1 LVKKV
6 NGLNTIYKNGN
17 NLKRKTKKE
26 SRKQKKGESF
36 MKTIK
41 TAKKQK
47 LKESKGITLIALV
60 ITIIVLL
67 ILAGVTI
74 ATLTGDNGILKKAGD
89 AKTQTEQAKED
100 ENLKIAIAGSY
111 GTDGKLN
118 LKDLKDNLKNQ
129 GILTNSNEFP
139 LEVTVNGEK
148 KKIDANGNIIG
159 SIQSLKTKGT
169 VFNDTTTLEDTY
181 GNQVT
186 IPKGFKIASDSA
198 TDVTGGIV
206 IEDATYTKTKGSQFV
221 WIPVGTGENAIKKA
235 NNGTVEIKLSRYTFE
250 EDGTPID
257 QEDNSINSDYQELA
271 TSNYGNATAKD
282 IEKFKTS
289 ANSNHGYYIGRYEAG
304 VVDYNSSV
312 STSNSNNET
321 NWTGYTGDN
330 IKLVCKK
337 EQQVWNYVTQN
348 KASEL
353 SRDMY
358 GSEAKVTSDLI
369 NSYAW
374 DTAIVFIQKCGT
386 ESNSSTYSYTV
397 GESSRST
404 SAPQTTGTNIL
415 KATNKVDKQ
424 CNIFD
429 MAGNCREMTTETF
442 SISDIPCVSRG
453 GCYNDNSRSYTSDR
467 NYGDTSG
474 AYSAYSFRPLLYL

>member
-1 LVKKV
+1 M
-6 NGLNTIYKNGN
+6 I
-17 NLKRKTKKE
+17 
-26 SRKQKKGESF
+26 
-36 MKTIK
+36 TIK

-74 ATLTGDNGILKKAGD
+74 ATLTGDNGILGKAND
-89 AKTQTEQAKED
+89 AKTQTEQAKAD

-118 LKDLKDNLKNQ
+118 LKDLKDNLTNQ
-129 GILTNSNEFP
+129 GIDYDKNNTGFP
-139 LEVTVNGEK
+139 LEVIVNGEK
-148 KKIDANGNIIG
+148 KKIDANGNIIE

-169 VFNDTTTLEDTY
+169 VFKDTTTLEDTY
-181 GNQVT
+181 GNQVKV
-186 IPKGFKIASDSA
+186 PKGFKIASDSA
-198 TDVTGGIV
+198 TEVTGGIV
-206 IEDATYTKTKGSQFV
+206 IEDATYTNTIGSQFV

-235 NNGTVEIKLSRYTFE
+235 NKETVDIALGRYSFTKNSDGTVTTSEFSDRDYT
-250 EDGTPID
+250 EDTTASH
-257 QEDNSINSDYQELA
+257 N
-271 TSNYGNATAKD
+271 SNYKNAIAKD
-282 IEKFKTS
+282 IEAFETS
-289 ANSNHGYYIGRYEAG
+289 VKNNHGYYIGRYEAG
-304 VVDYNSSV
+304 VVDYDSSV
-312 STSNSNNET
+312 STSNSNNKT

-386 ESNSSTYSYTV
+386 ESNSSTYSRTW
-397 GESSRST
+397 GHSSIT
-404 SAPQTTGTNIL
+404 EGMPQATGTNIL
-415 KATNKVDKQ
+415 TETSKVDKQ

-429 MAGNCREMTTETF
+429 MAGNCLEWTTETY
-442 SISDIPCVSRG
+442 SSSNGYRRTLRYSR
-453 GCYNDNSRSYTSDR
+453 R
-467 NYGDTSG
+467 
-474 AYSAYSFRPLLYL
+474 

>member
-1 LVKKV
+1 
-6 NGLNTIYKNGN
+6 
-17 NLKRKTKKE
+17 
-26 SRKQKKGESF
+26 

-74 ATLTGDNGILKKAGD
+74 ATLTGDNGILGKAND

-118 LKDLKDNLKNQ
+118 LKDLKDNLENQ
-129 GILTNSNEFP
+129 GINYDKNNTGFP
-139 LEVTVNGEK
+139 LEVTINGEN
-148 KKIDANGNIIG
+148 KKIDANGNVTVKLE
-159 SIQSLKTKGT
+159 SVADSKTKGT
-169 VFNDTTTLEDTY
+169 VFKDTTTLEDTY

-186 IPKGFKIASDSA
+186 IPKGFKIADDSA
-198 TDVTGGIV
+198 TEVTGGIV
-206 IEDATYTKTKGSQFV
+206 IEDATYTNTIGSQFV
-221 WIPVGTGENAIKKA
+221 WIPVGTGENAIKKE
-235 NNGTVEIKLSRYTFE
+235 NKETVEIELGRYDFTKNS
-250 EDGTPID
+250 DGTITTSEYSGSNT
-257 QEDNSINSDYQELA
+257 EDTTASHNSSRE
-271 TSNYGNATAKD
+271 NAIAKD

-312 STSNSNNET
+312 STSNSNYET

-358 GSEAKVTSDLI
+358 KSEAKVTSDLI

-397 GESSRST
+397 GQSSTST

-415 KATNKVDKQ
+415 SATSKVDKQ

-429 MAGNCREMTTETF
+429 MAGNCF
-442 SISDIPCVSRG
+442 
-453 GCYNDNSRSYTSDR
+453 
-467 NYGDTSG
+467 
-474 AYSAYSFRPLLYL
+474 

>member
-1 LVKKV
+1 M
-6 NGLNTIYKNGN
+6 I
-17 NLKRKTKKE
+17 
-26 SRKQKKGESF
+26 
-36 MKTIK
+36 TIK

-118 LKDLKDNLKNQ
+118 LKDLKDNLTNQ
-129 GILTNSNEFP
+129 GIDYDKNNTGFP
-139 LEVTVNGEK
+139 LEVIVNGEK
-148 KKIDANGNIIG
+148 KKIDANGNITTVKLE
-159 SIQSLKTKGT
+159 SVADSKTKGT
-169 VFNDTTTLEDTY
+169 VFKDTTTLEDTY
-181 GNQVT
+181 GNQVKV
-186 IPKGFKIASDSA
+186 PKGFKIASDSA
-198 TDVTGGIV
+198 TEVTGGIV
-206 IEDATYTKTKGSQFV
+206 IEDATYTNTIGSQFV
-221 WIPVGTGENAIKKA
+221 WIPLGTGENAIKKA
-235 NNGTVEIKLSRYTFE
+235 NKEKVDIALGRYEFTKTTSEYSGSSFT
-250 EDGTPID
+250 EDTTA
-257 QEDNSINSDYQELA
+257 NHNSDYK
-271 TSNYGNATAKD
+271 NAIAKD
-282 IEKFKTS
+282 IEQFKTS
-289 ANSNHGYYIGRYEAG
+289 VKNNHGYYIGRYEAG

-312 STSNSNNET
+312 STSNSDYKI

-353 SRDMY
+353 SRNMY
-358 GSEAKVTSDLI
+358 GSGAKVTSDLI

-374 DTAIVFIQKCGT
+374 DTAIVFVQKCGK
-386 ESNSSTYSYTV
+386 ESNSSTYSRTW
-397 GESSRST
+397 GHSSIT
-404 SAPQTTGTNIL
+404 EGMPQATGTNIL
-415 KATNKVDKQ
+415 TETSKVDKQ

-429 MAGNCREMTTETF
+429 MAGNCLEWTTETY
-442 SISDIPCVSRG
+442 SSSNGYRRTLRYSR
-453 GCYNDNSRSYTSDR
+453 R
-467 NYGDTSG
+467 
-474 AYSAYSFRPLLYL
+474 

>member
-1 LVKKV
+1 
-6 NGLNTIYKNGN
+6 
-17 NLKRKTKKE
+17 
-26 SRKQKKGESF
+26 

-118 LKDLKDNLKNQ
+118 LKDLKDNLTNQ
-129 GILTNSNEFP
+129 GIDYDKNNTGFP

-148 KKIDANGNIIG
+148 KKIDANGNIIE

-169 VFNDTTTLEDTY
+169 VFKDTTTLEDTY

-186 IPKGFKIASDSA
+186 IPKGFKIADDSA
-198 TDVTGGIV
+198 TEVTGGIV
-206 IEDATYTKTKGSQFV
+206 IEDATYTNTIGSQFV

-235 NNGTVEIKLSRYTFE
+235 NKETVEIELGRYDFTKNS
-250 EDGTPID
+250 DGTITTSEYSGSYT
-257 QEDNSINSDYQELA
+257 EDTTASHNSSR
-271 TSNYGNATAKD
+271 GNAIAKD

-386 ESNSSTYSYTV
+386 ESNSSTYSKTD
-397 GESSRST
+397 GDSSRST

-415 KATNKVDKQ
+415 NATKKVDKQ

-429 MAGNCREMTTETF
+429 MAGNCWEWTTETR
-442 SISDIPCVSRG
+442 DNPNRPCVYRG
-453 GCYNDNSRSYTSDR
+453 GCCDYRCGYPSNRGHYTTD
-467 NYGDTSG
+467 G
-474 AYSAYSFRPLLYL
+474 AVIYTSFRPLLYL

>member
-1 LVKKV
+1 M
-6 NGLNTIYKNGN
+6 I
-17 NLKRKTKKE
+17 
-26 SRKQKKGESF
+26 
-36 MKTIK
+36 TIK

-118 LKDLKDNLKNQ
+118 LKDLKDNLENQ
-129 GILTNSNEFP
+129 GINYDKNNTGFP
-139 LEVTVNGEK
+139 LEVIVNGEK
-148 KKIDANGNIIG
+148 KKIDANGNVTVKLE
-159 SIQSLKTKGT
+159 SVADSKTNGT
-169 VFNDTTTLEDTY
+169 VFRDTTTLEDTY
-181 GNQVT
+181 GNQVKV
-186 IPKGFKIASDSA
+186 PKGFKIANDSA
-198 TDVTGGIV
+198 TDVIGGIV
-206 IEDATYTKTKGSQFV
+206 IEDATYTNTIGSQFV

-235 NNGTVEIKLSRYTFE
+235 NKETVEIELGRYEFTKNS
-250 EDGTPID
+250 DGTITTSEYSGSYT
-257 QEDNSINSDYQELA
+257 EDTTASHNSSR
-271 TSNYGNATAKD
+271 GNAIAKD

-374 DTAIVFIQKCGT
+374 DTAIVFIQECGT
-386 ESNSSTYSYTV
+386 ESNSSTYSSTV
-397 GESSRST
+397 GESSTST

-415 KATNKVDKQ
+415 KATSKVDKQ

-429 MAGNCREMTTETF
+429 MAGNCREWTTETY
-442 SISDIPCVSRG
+442 SDYSYPCVYRG
-453 GCYNDNSRSYTSDR
+453 GSYNDSYSYTSYR
-467 NYGDTSG
+467 NNYNTSN
-474 AYSAYSFRPLLYL
+474 ALSYVSFRPLLYL

>member
-1 LVKKV
+1 
-6 NGLNTIYKNGN
+6 
-17 NLKRKTKKE
+17 
-26 SRKQKKGESF
+26 
-36 MKTIK
+36 M
-41 TAKKQK
+41 
-47 LKESKGITLIALV
+47 
-60 ITIIVLL
+60 
-67 ILAGVTI
+67 
-74 ATLTGDNGILKKAGD
+74 
-89 AKTQTEQAKED
+89 
-100 ENLKIAIAGSY
+100 
-111 GTDGKLN
+111 N

-148 KKIDANGNIIG
+148 KKIDANGNIIE

-169 VFNDTTTLEDTY
+169 VFKDTTTLEDTY

-198 TDVTGGIV
+198 TEVTGGIV
-206 IEDATYTKTKGSQFV
+206 IEDATYTNTIGSQFV

-235 NNGTVEIKLSRYTFE
+235 NNKTVEIKLSRYTFKNY
-250 EDGTPID
+250 GTPID
-257 QEDNSINSDYQELA
+257 QEDNIIDSYYQELA

-304 VVDYNSSV
+304 K
-312 STSNSNNET
+312 T
-321 NWTGYTGDN
+321 DN
-330 IKLVCKK
+330 DGFMVCKSGQ
-337 EQQVWNYVTQN
+337 EVWNYITQP
-348 KASEL
+348 KASEV
-353 SRDMY
+353 SRNMY

-397 GESSRST
+397 GESSTST
-404 SAPQTTGTNIL
+404 SEPQATGTNIL
-415 KATNKVDKQ
+415 KATNKIDKQ

-429 MAGNCREMTTETF
+429 MAGNCFEWTTET
-442 SISDIPCVSRG
+442 SSDSFGPCVGRG
-453 GCYNDNSRSYTSDR
+453 DFFSYGNDGCTSYRFT
-467 NYGDTSG
+467 YFTSG
-474 AYSAYSFRPLLYL
+474 AGSSFSFRPLLYL

>member
-1 LVKKV
+1 M
-6 NGLNTIYKNGN
+6 
-17 NLKRKTKKE
+17 RFKTKE
-26 SRKQKKGESF
+26 
-36 MKTIK
+36 
-41 TAKKQK
+41 A
-47 LKESKGITLIALV
+47 KGITLIALV

-74 ATLTGDNGILKKAGD
+74 ATLTGDNGILGKAND

-118 LKDLKDNLKNQ
+118 LKDLKDNLENQ
-129 GILTNSNEFP
+129 GIDYDKNNTGFP
-139 LEVTVNGEK
+139 LEVIVNGEK
-148 KKIDANGNIIG
+148 KKIDANGNVTVKLE
-159 SIQSLKTKGT
+159 SVADSKTNGT
-169 VFNDTTTLEDTY
+169 VFKDTTTLEDTY
-181 GNQVT
+181 GNQVKV
-186 IPKGFKIASDSA
+186 PKGFKIANDSA
-198 TDVTGGIV
+198 TDVIGGIV
-206 IEDATYTKTKGSQFV
+206 IEDATYTNTIGSQFV
-221 WIPVGTGENAIKKA
+221 WIPVGTGENAIKKE
-235 NNGTVEIKLSRYTFE
+235 NKETVEIELGRYDFTKNS
-250 EDGTPID
+250 DGTITTSEYSGSYT
-257 QEDNSINSDYQELA
+257 EDTTASHNSSR
-271 TSNYGNATAKD
+271 GNAIAKD

-358 GSEAKVTSDLI
+358 KSEAKVTSDLI

-386 ESNSSTYSYTV
+386 ESNSSTYSYTA
-397 GESSRST
+397 GLSLT
-404 SAPQTTGTNIL
+404 SKSEPQTTGTNIL
-415 KATNKVDKQ
+415 NATKKVDKQ

-429 MAGNCREMTTETF
+429 MAGNCFEWTTET
-442 SISDIPCVSRG
+442 SSDSFGPCVGRG
-453 GCYNDNSRSYTSDR
+453 DFFS
-467 NYGDTSG
+467 YGDGCTSYRFTYSTSG
-474 AYSAYSFRPLLYL
+474 ALSNCSFRPLLYL

>member
-1 LVKKV
+1 M
-6 NGLNTIYKNGN
+6 I
-17 NLKRKTKKE
+17 
-26 SRKQKKGESF
+26 
-36 MKTIK
+36 TIK

-118 LKDLKDNLKNQ
+118 LKDLKDNLTNQ
-129 GILTNSNEFP
+129 GIDYDKNNTGFP
-139 LEVTVNGEK
+139 LEVIVNGEK
-148 KKIDANGNIIG
+148 KKIDANGNIIE

-169 VFNDTTTLEDTY
+169 VFKDTTTLEDTY

-186 IPKGFKIASDSA
+186 IPKGFKIANDSA

-206 IEDATYTKTKGSQFV
+206 IEDATYTNTIGSQFV

-235 NNGTVEIKLSRYTFE
+235 NKEKVDIALGRYEFTKTTSEYSGSNTEDTTASHNSSRE
-250 EDGTPID
+250 
-257 QEDNSINSDYQELA
+257 
-271 TSNYGNATAKD
+271 NAIAKD

-312 STSNSNNET
+312 STSNSDYKI

-353 SRDMY
+353 SRNMY

-397 GESSRST
+397 GESSTST
-404 SAPQTTGTNIL
+404 SEPQATGTNIL
-415 KATNKVDKQ
+415 KATNKIDKQ

-429 MAGNCREMTTETF
+429 MAGNCFEWTTET
-442 SISDIPCVSRG
+442 SSNSGWPCVSRG
-453 GCYNDNSRSYTSDR
+453 GYCNYSTYYTSDR
-467 NYGDTSG
+467 NDSNTSH
-474 AYSAYSFRPLLYL
+474 ATSPDSFRPLLYL

>member
-1 LVKKV
+1 M
-6 NGLNTIYKNGN
+6 
-17 NLKRKTKKE
+17 RFKTKE
-26 SRKQKKGESF
+26 
-36 MKTIK
+36 
-41 TAKKQK
+41 A
-47 LKESKGITLIALV
+47 KGITLIALV

-198 TDVTGGIV
+198 TEVTGGIV
-206 IEDATYTKTKGSQFV
+206 IEDATYTNTIGSQFV

-235 NNGTVEIKLSRYTFE
+235 NKETVDIALGRYSFTKNSDGTVTTSEFSDRDCT
-250 EDGTPID
+250 EDTTASH
-257 QEDNSINSDYQELA
+257 N
-271 TSNYGNATAKD
+271 SNYKNAIAKD
-282 IEKFKTS
+282 IEAFETS
-289 ANSNHGYYIGRYEAG
+289 VKNNHGYYIGRYEAG

-353 SRDMY
+353 SRNMY

-374 DTAIVFIQKCGT
+374 GTAIVFIQQCGT
-386 ESNSSTYSYTV
+386 ESNSSTYSHTV
-397 GESSRST
+397 GQSST
-404 SAPQTTGTNIL
+404 STPQTTGTNIL
-415 KATNKVDKQ
+415 KATSKVDKQ

-429 MAGNCREMTTETF
+429 MAGNCFEWTTET
-442 SISDIPCVSRG
+442 SSNSYNPCVTRG
-453 GCYNDNSRSYTSDR
+453 GTYDNSSGHTNYRTNSNTSYANS
-467 NYGDTSG
+467 YH
-474 AYSAYSFRPLLYL
+474 SFRPLLYL

>member
-1 LVKKV
+1 M
-6 NGLNTIYKNGN
+6 
-17 NLKRKTKKE
+17 RFKTKE
-26 SRKQKKGESF
+26 
-36 MKTIK
+36 
-41 TAKKQK
+41 A
-47 LKESKGITLIALV
+47 KGITLIALV

-74 ATLTGDNGILKKAGD
+74 ATLTGDNGILGKAND

-118 LKDLKDNLKNQ
+118 LKDLKDNLENQ
-129 GILTNSNEFP
+129 GIDYDKNNTGFP
-139 LEVTVNGEK
+139 LEVIVNGEK
-148 KKIDANGNIIG
+148 KKIDANGNVTVKLE
-159 SIQSLKTKGT
+159 SVADSKTNGT
-169 VFNDTTTLEDTY
+169 VFNDVTTLEDTY
-181 GNQVT
+181 GNQVK
-186 IPKGFKIASDSA
+186 IPKGFKIANDSA

-206 IEDATYTKTKGSQFV
+206 IEDATYTNTIGSQFV

-235 NNGTVEIKLSRYTFE
+235 NKETVEIELGRYDFTKNS
-250 EDGTPID
+250 DGTITTSEYSGSYT
-257 QEDNSINSDYQELA
+257 EDTTANHNSDYK
-271 TSNYGNATAKD
+271 NAIAKD

-386 ESNSSTYSYTV
+386 ESNSSTYSYTA
-397 GESSRST
+397 GLSLT
-404 SAPQTTGTNIL
+404 SKSEPQTTGTNIL
-415 KATNKVDKQ
+415 NATKKVDKQ

-429 MAGNCREMTTETF
+429 MAGNCFEWTTET
-442 SISDIPCVSRG
+442 SSDSFGPCVGRG
-453 GCYNDNSRSYTSDR
+453 DFFS
-467 NYGDTSG
+467 YGDGCTSYRFTYSTSG
-474 AYSAYSFRPLLYL
+474 ALSNCSFRPLLYL

>member
-1 LVKKV
+1 M
-6 NGLNTIYKNGN
+6 I
-17 NLKRKTKKE
+17 
-26 SRKQKKGESF
+26 
-36 MKTIK
+36 TIK

-129 GILTNSNEFP
+129 GILTNSSEFP

-169 VFNDTTTLEDTY
+169 VFNDTITLEDTY

-206 IEDATYTKTKGSQFV
+206 IEDATYTNTIGSQFV

-235 NNGTVEIKLSRYTFE
+235 NNKTVEIKLSRYTFKNY
-250 EDGTPID
+250 GTPID
-257 QEDNSINSDYQELA
+257 QEDNIIDSYYQELA

-312 STSNSNNET
+312 STSNSNNKID
-321 NWTGYTGDN
+321 WTGYTGDN

-337 EQQVWNYVTQN
+337 EQKVWNYVTQN

-397 GESSRST
+397 GESSTST
-404 SAPQTTGTNIL
+404 SEPQATGTNIL
-415 KATNKVDKQ
+415 KATNKIDKQ

-429 MAGNCREMTTETF
+429 MAGNCFEWTTET
-442 SISDIPCVSRG
+442 SSDSFGPCVGRG
-453 GCYNDNSRSYTSDR
+453 DFFSYGNDGCTSYRFT
-467 NYGDTSG
+467 YFTSG
-474 AYSAYSFRPLLYL
+474 AGSSFSFRPLLYL

>member
-1 LVKKV
+1 M
-6 NGLNTIYKNGN
+6 I
-17 NLKRKTKKE
+17 
-26 SRKQKKGESF
+26 
-36 MKTIK
+36 TIK

-118 LKDLKDNLKNQ
+118 LKDLKDNLENQ
-129 GILTNSNEFP
+129 GINYDKNNTGFP

-148 KKIDANGNIIG
+148 KKIDENGNVTVKLE
-159 SIQSLKTKGT
+159 SVADSKTNGT
-169 VFNDTTTLEDTY
+169 VFNDVTTLEDTY
-181 GNQVT
+181 GNQVK
-186 IPKGFKIASDSA
+186 IPKGFKIANDSA

-206 IEDATYTKTKGSQFV
+206 IEDATYTNTIGSQFV

-235 NNGTVEIKLSRYTFE
+235 NKETVDIALGRYKFTKNS
-250 EDGTPID
+250 DGTIKTSEYSGSFT
-257 QEDNSINSDYQELA
+257 EDTTANHNSSYR
-271 TSNYGNATAKD
+271 NAIAKD

-304 VVDYNSSV
+304 
-312 STSNSNNET
+312 ET
-321 NWTGYTGDN
+321 DN
-330 IKLVCKK
+330 DGFMVCKSGQ
-337 EQQVWNYVTQN
+337 EVWNNITHP
-348 KASEL
+348 KASEV
-353 SRDMY
+353 SRNMY

-374 DTAIVFIQKCGT
+374 DTAIVFVQKCGT
-386 ESNSSTYSYTV
+386 ESNSSTYSYTY
-397 GESSRST
+397 GESSTST

-415 KATNKVDKQ
+415 KATSKVDKQ

-429 MAGNCREMTTETF
+429 MAGNCREWTTETY
-442 SISDIPCVSRG
+442 SDYSYPCVYRG
-453 GCYNDNSRSYTSDR
+453 GSYNDSYSYTSYR
-467 NYGDTSG
+467 NNYNTSN
-474 AYSAYSFRPLLYL
+474 ALSYVSFRPLLYL

>member
-1 LVKKV
+1 
-6 NGLNTIYKNGN
+6 
-17 NLKRKTKKE
+17 
-26 SRKQKKGESF
+26 

-118 LKDLKDNLKNQ
+118 LKDLKDNLENQ
-129 GILTNSNEFP
+129 GINYDKNNTGFP

-148 KKIDANGNIIG
+148 KKIDANGNIIE

-169 VFNDTTTLEDTY
+169 VFKDTTTLEDTY

-186 IPKGFKIASDSA
+186 IPKGFKIADDSA
-198 TDVTGGIV
+198 TEVTGGIV
-206 IEDATYTKTKGSQFV
+206 IEDATYTNTIGSQFV

-235 NNGTVEIKLSRYTFE
+235 NKETVEIELGRYDFTKNS
-250 EDGTPID
+250 DGTITTSEYSGSNT
-257 QEDNSINSDYQELA
+257 EDTTASHNSSRE
-271 TSNYGNATAKD
+271 NAIAKD

-353 SRDMY
+353 SRNMY

-397 GESSRST
+397 GQSSTST

-415 KATNKVDKQ
+415 SATSKVDKQ

-429 MAGNCREMTTETF
+429 MAGNCRDWTTET
-442 SISDIPCVSRG
+442 SSDSFGPCVGRG
-453 GCYNDNSRSYTSDR
+453 DFFS
-467 NYGDTSG
+467 YGDGCTSYRFTYSTSG
-474 AYSAYSFRPLLYL
+474 ALSNCSFRPLLYL

>member
-1 LVKKV
+1 M
-6 NGLNTIYKNGN
+6 
-17 NLKRKTKKE
+17 RFKTKE
-26 SRKQKKGESF
+26 
-36 MKTIK
+36 
-41 TAKKQK
+41 A
-47 LKESKGITLIALV
+47 KGITLIALV

-74 ATLTGDNGILKKAGD
+74 ATLTGDNGILGKAND

-118 LKDLKDNLKNQ
+118 LKDLKDNLENQ
-129 GILTNSNEFP
+129 GIDYDKNNTGFP
-139 LEVTVNGEK
+139 LEVIVNGEK
-148 KKIDANGNIIG
+148 KKIDANGNVTVKLE
-159 SIQSLKTKGT
+159 SVADSKTNGT
-169 VFNDTTTLEDTY
+169 VFNDVTTLEDTY
-181 GNQVT
+181 GNQVK
-186 IPKGFKIASDSA
+186 IPKGFKIANDSA

-206 IEDATYTKTKGSQFV
+206 IEDATYTNTIGSQFV

-235 NNGTVEIKLSRYTFE
+235 NKETVDIALGRYSFTQNS
-250 EDGTPID
+250 DGTITTSEYSGSYT
-257 QEDNSINSDYQELA
+257 EDTTANHNSDYK
-271 TSNYGNATAKD
+271 NAIAKD

-386 ESNSSTYSYTV
+386 ESNSSTYSYTA
-397 GESSRST
+397 GLSLT
-404 SAPQTTGTNIL
+404 SKSEPQTTGTNIL
-415 KATNKVDKQ
+415 NATKKVDKQ

-429 MAGNCREMTTETF
+429 MAGNCFEWTTET
-442 SISDIPCVSRG
+442 SSDSFGPCVGRG
-453 GCYNDNSRSYTSDR
+453 DFFS
-467 NYGDTSG
+467 YGDGCTSYRFTYSTSG
-474 AYSAYSFRPLLYL
+474 ALSNCSFRPLLYL

>member
-1 LVKKV
+1 
-6 NGLNTIYKNGN
+6 
-17 NLKRKTKKE
+17 
-26 SRKQKKGESF
+26 
-36 MKTIK
+36 M
-41 TAKKQK
+41 
-47 LKESKGITLIALV
+47 

-100 ENLKIAIAGSY
+100 ENFKIAIAGSY

-169 VFNDTTTLEDTY
+169 VFKDTTTLEDTY

-198 TDVTGGIV
+198 TEVTGGIV
-206 IEDATYTKTKGSQFV
+206 IEDATYTKTIGSQFV

-235 NNGTVEIKLSRYTFE
+235 NKETVEIELGRYDFTKNS
-250 EDGTPID
+250 DGTITTSEYSGSYT
-257 QEDNSINSDYQELA
+257 EDTTASHNSSR
-271 TSNYGNATAKD
+271 GNAIAKD

-348 KASEL
+348 KASEV
-353 SRDMY
+353 SRNMY

-386 ESNSSTYSYTV
+386 ESNSSTYSKTD
-397 GESSRST
+397 GQSST
-404 SAPQTTGTNIL
+404 STREPQTTGTNIL
-415 KATNKVDKQ
+415 KATSKVDKQ

-429 MAGNCREMTTETF
+429 MAGNCFEWTTETH
-442 SISDIPCVSRG
+442 SDSYAPCVSRG
-453 GCYNDNSRSYTSDR
+453 GNYSYSNYYTSYR
-467 NYGDTSG
+467 GYSNTSR
-474 AYSAYSFRPLLYL
+474 AESIFSFRPLLYL

>member
-1 LVKKV
+1 M
-6 NGLNTIYKNGN
+6 I
-17 NLKRKTKKE
+17 
-26 SRKQKKGESF
+26 
-36 MKTIK
+36 TIK

-118 LKDLKDNLKNQ
+118 LKDLKDNLENQ
-129 GILTNSNEFP
+129 GISYTGGNEFP
-139 LEVTVNGEK
+139 LEVTVNGEN
-148 KKIDANGNIIG
+148 KKIDANGNVTVKLE
-159 SIQSLKTKGT
+159 SVADSKTKGT
-169 VFNDTTTLEDTY
+169 VFKDTTTLEDTY
-181 GNQVT
+181 GNQVK
-186 IPKGFKIASDSA
+186 IPKGFKIADDSA

-206 IEDATYTKTKGSQFV
+206 IEDATYTKTIGSQFV

-235 NNGTVEIKLSRYTFE
+235 NKETVDIALGRYEFSKNG
-250 EDGTPID
+250 DGTI
-257 QEDNSINSDYQELA
+257 
-271 TSNYGNATAKD
+271 
-282 IEKFKTS
+282 KTS
-289 ANSNHGYYIGRYEAG
+289 EFSYRYYTEDTTASHNYRNAIAKNIEEFITSVKEINHGYYIGRYEAG

-312 STSNSNNET
+312 STSYSGGM
-321 NWTGYTGDN
+321 NWTGYTGGN

-358 GSEAKVTSDLI
+358 KSEAKVTSDLI

-386 ESNSSTYSYTV
+386 ESNSSTYSCTV
-397 GESSRST
+397 GESSTR
-404 SAPQTTGTNIL
+404 ALQTTGTNIL
-415 KATNKVDKQ
+415 KATNKIDKQ

-429 MAGNCREMTTETF
+429 MAGNCLEWTTETC
-442 SISDIPCVSRG
+442 SYSDHPYVIRG
-453 GCYNDNSRSYTSDR
+453 GYYRNRDDDTRNRPNYHISYSFSDE
-467 NYGDTSG
+467 
-474 AYSAYSFRPLLYL
+474 SFRPLLYL

>member
-1 LVKKV
+1 
-6 NGLNTIYKNGN
+6 
-17 NLKRKTKKE
+17 
-26 SRKQKKGESF
+26 

-118 LKDLKDNLKNQ
+118 LKDLKDNLENQ
-129 GILTNSNEFP
+129 GISYTNSKEFP

-148 KKIDANGNIIG
+148 KKIDANGNVTVKLE
-159 SIQSLKTKGT
+159 SVADSKTKGT
-169 VFNDTTTLEDTY
+169 VFNDVTTLEDTY
-181 GNQVT
+181 GNQVK
-186 IPKGFKIASDSA
+186 IPKGFKIANDSA

-206 IEDATYTKTKGSQFV
+206 IEDATYTKTIGSQFV

-235 NNGTVEIKLSRYTFE
+235 NKETVDIALGRYDFNKNS
-250 EDGTPID
+250 DGTITTSEYSGSVFT
-257 QEDNSINSDYQELA
+257 EDTTASHNSS
-271 TSNYGNATAKD
+271 SYGNAIAKD

-312 STSNSNNET
+312 STRNSNNET

-348 KASEL
+348 KASKL

-386 ESNSSTYSYTV
+386 ESNRSTYSYTV

-415 KATNKVDKQ
+415 KATNKIDKQ

-429 MAGNCREMTTETF
+429 MAGNCMEWTTETY
-442 SISDIPCVSRG
+442 SMSNVPCVIRG
-453 GCYNDNSRSYTSDR
+453 GYSYYSYGYASYRLYDGTSD
-467 NYGDTSG
+467 
-474 AYSAYSFRPLLYL
+474 AYSDYSFRPLLYL

>member
-1 LVKKV
+1 
-6 NGLNTIYKNGN
+6 
-17 NLKRKTKKE
+17 
-26 SRKQKKGESF
+26 

-60 ITIIVLL
+60 ITIIALL

-118 LKDLKDNLKNQ
+118 LKDLKDNLTNQ
-129 GILTNSNEFP
+129 GIDYDKNNTGFP
-139 LEVTVNGEK
+139 LEVIVNGEK
-148 KKIDANGNIIG
+148 KKIDANGNIIE

-169 VFNDTTTLEDTY
+169 VFKDTTTLEDTY

-186 IPKGFKIASDSA
+186 IPKGFKIANDSA

-206 IEDATYTKTKGSQFV
+206 IEDATYTNTIGSQFV

-235 NNGTVEIKLSRYTFE
+235 NKETVDIALGRYSFTQNS
-250 EDGTPID
+250 DGTITTSEYSGSYT
-257 QEDNSINSDYQELA
+257 EDTTANHNSDYK
-271 TSNYGNATAKD
+271 NAIAKD

-312 STSNSNNET
+312 STSNSNNKID
-321 NWTGYTGDN
+321 WTGYTGDN

-386 ESNSSTYSYTV
+386 ESNSSTYSYTY
-397 GESSRST
+397 GLSSTST

-415 KATNKVDKQ
+415 KVTSKVDKQ

-429 MAGNCREMTTETF
+429 MAGNCREWTTETY
-442 SISDIPCVSRG
+442 SDSSIPCVGRG
-453 GCYNDNSRSYTSDR
+453 GVYDERQ
-467 NYGDTSG
+467 
-474 AYSAYSFRPLLYL
+474 RPLHE

>member
-1 LVKKV
+1 M
-6 NGLNTIYKNGN
+6 I
-17 NLKRKTKKE
+17 
-26 SRKQKKGESF
+26 
-36 MKTIK
+36 TIK

-47 LKESKGITLIALV
+47 LKENKGITLIALV

-74 ATLTGDNGILKKAGD
+74 ATLTGDNGILKKSGD

-118 LKDLKDNLKNQ
+118 LKDLKENLKNQ
-129 GILTNSNEFP
+129 GISYTNSNEFP

-198 TDVTGGIV
+198 TEVTGGIV
-206 IEDATYTKTKGSQFV
+206 IEDATYTKTIGSQFV

-235 NNGTVEIKLSRYTFE
+235 NKETVEIELGRYDFTKNS
-250 EDGTPID
+250 DGTITTSEYSGSNT
-257 QEDNSINSDYQELA
+257 EDTTASHNSSRE
-271 TSNYGNATAKD
+271 NAIAKD

-348 KASEL
+348 KASEV
-353 SRDMY
+353 SRNMY

-386 ESNSSTYSYTV
+386 ESNSSTYSKTD
-397 GESSRST
+397 GQSST
-404 SAPQTTGTNIL
+404 STREPQTTGTNIL
-415 KATNKVDKQ
+415 KATSKVDKQ

-429 MAGNCREMTTETF
+429 MAGNCFEWTTETH
-442 SISDIPCVSRG
+442 SDSYAPCVSRG
-453 GCYNDNSRSYTSDR
+453 GNYSYSNYYTSYR
-467 NYGDTSG
+467 GYSNTSR
-474 AYSAYSFRPLLYL
+474 AESIFSFRPLLYL

>member
-1 LVKKV
+1 M
-6 NGLNTIYKNGN
+6 I
-17 NLKRKTKKE
+17 
-26 SRKQKKGESF
+26 
-36 MKTIK
+36 TIK

-118 LKDLKDNLKNQ
+118 LKDLKDNLTNQ
-129 GILTNSNEFP
+129 GIDYDKNNTGFP
-139 LEVTVNGEK
+139 LEVKVNGEK
-148 KKIDANGNIIG
+148 KKIDANGNIIE

-169 VFNDTTTLEDTY
+169 VFKDTTTLEDTY

-186 IPKGFKIASDSA
+186 IPKGFKIANDSA

-206 IEDATYTKTKGSQFV
+206 IEDATYTNTIGSQFV

-235 NNGTVEIKLSRYTFE
+235 NKEKVDIALGRYEFTKTTSEYSGSSFT
-250 EDGTPID
+250 EDTTA
-257 QEDNSINSDYQELA
+257 NHNSDYK
-271 TSNYGNATAKD
+271 NAIAKD
-282 IEKFKTS
+282 IEQFKTS
-289 ANSNHGYYIGRYEAG
+289 VKNNHGYYIGRYEAG

-312 STSNSNNET
+312 STSNSDYKI

-374 DTAIVFIQKCGT
+374 DTAIVFVQKCGK
-386 ESNSSTYSYTV
+386 ESNSSTYSRTW
-397 GESSRST
+397 GHSSIT
-404 SAPQTTGTNIL
+404 EGMPQATGTNIL
-415 KATNKVDKQ
+415 TETSKVDKQ

-429 MAGNCREMTTETF
+429 MAGNCLEWTTETY
-442 SISDIPCVSRG
+442 SSSNGYRRTLRYSR
-453 GCYNDNSRSYTSDR
+453 R
-467 NYGDTSG
+467 
-474 AYSAYSFRPLLYL
+474 

>member
-1 LVKKV
+1 
-6 NGLNTIYKNGN
+6 
-17 NLKRKTKKE
+17 
-26 SRKQKKGESF
+26 

-74 ATLTGDNGILKKAGD
+74 ATLTGDNGILGKAND

-118 LKDLKDNLKNQ
+118 LKDLKDNLENQ
-129 GILTNSNEFP
+129 GINYDKNNTGFP

-148 KKIDANGNIIG
+148 KKIDANGNIIE

-169 VFNDTTTLEDTY
+169 VFKDTTTLEDTY

-186 IPKGFKIASDSA
+186 IPKGFKIADDSA
-198 TDVTGGIV
+198 TEVTGGIV
-206 IEDATYTKTKGSQFV
+206 IEDATYTNTIGSQFV
-221 WIPVGTGENAIKKA
+221 WIPVGTGEKNAIKKA
-235 NNGTVEIKLSRYTFE
+235 NKETVDIALGRYEFTKNN
-250 EDGTPID
+250 DGTIKTSEYSESYT
-257 QEDNSINSDYQELA
+257 EDTTANHNSDYK
-271 TSNYGNATAKD
+271 NAIAKD
-282 IEKFKTS
+282 IEEFKTS
-289 ANSNHGYYIGRYEAG
+289 VKNNHGYYIGRYEAG

-353 SRDMY
+353 SRNMY

-386 ESNSSTYSYTV
+386 ESNSSTYSYTA
-397 GESSRST
+397 GLSLT
-404 SAPQTTGTNIL
+404 SKSEPQTTGTNIL
-415 KATNKVDKQ
+415 NATKKVDKQ

-429 MAGNCREMTTETF
+429 MAGNCFEWTTET
-442 SISDIPCVSRG
+442 SSDSFGPCVGRG
-453 GCYNDNSRSYTSDR
+453 DFFS
-467 NYGDTSG
+467 YGDGCTSYRFTYSTSG
-474 AYSAYSFRPLLYL
+474 ALSNCSFRPLLYL

>member
-1 LVKKV
+1 M
-6 NGLNTIYKNGN
+6 
-17 NLKRKTKKE
+17 RFKTKE
-26 SRKQKKGESF
+26 
-36 MKTIK
+36 
-41 TAKKQK
+41 A
-47 LKESKGITLIALV
+47 KGITLIALV

-67 ILAGVTI
+67 ILAGVAI

-118 LKDLKDNLKNQ
+118 LKDLKDNLENQ
-129 GILTNSNEFP
+129 GINYDKNNTGFP

-148 KKIDANGNIIG
+148 KKIDANGNVTVKLE
-159 SIQSLKTKGT
+159 SVADSKTKGT
-169 VFNDTTTLEDTY
+169 VFDDVTTLEDTY
-181 GNQVT
+181 GNQVKV
-186 IPKGFKIASDSA
+186 PKGFKIASDSA

-206 IEDATYTKTKGSQFV
+206 IEDATYTNTIGSQFV

-235 NNGTVEIKLSRYTFE
+235 NKETVDIALGRYEFTKNS
-250 EDGTPID
+250 DGTIKTSEYSGSSYT
-257 QEDNSINSDYQELA
+257 EDTTASHNSSR
-271 TSNYGNATAKD
+271 GNAIAKD

-312 STSNSNNET
+312 STSNSNKET

-348 KASEL
+348 KASKL

-386 ESNSSTYSYTV
+386 ESNSSTYSYTY
-397 GESSRST
+397 GQSST
-404 SAPQTTGTNIL
+404 STSEPQTTGTNIL
-415 KATNKVDKQ
+415 KATSKVDKQ

-429 MAGNCREMTTETF
+429 MAGNCWEWTTETCIG
-442 SISDIPCVSRG
+442 SGTPCGSRG
-453 GCYNDNSRSYTSDR
+453 GLYILSSPSMSARGGYNTSVA
-467 NYGDTSG
+467 S
-474 AYSAYSFRPLLYL
+474 SSYSFRPLLYL

>member
-1 LVKKV
+1 
-6 NGLNTIYKNGN
+6 
-17 NLKRKTKKE
+17 
-26 SRKQKKGESF
+26 

-118 LKDLKDNLKNQ
+118 LKDLKDNLENQ
-129 GILTNSNEFP
+129 GINYDKNNTGFP

-148 KKIDANGNIIG
+148 KKIDANGNIIE

-169 VFNDTTTLEDTY
+169 VFKDTTTLEDTY

-186 IPKGFKIASDSA
+186 IPKGFKIADDSA
-198 TDVTGGIV
+198 TEVTGGIV
-206 IEDATYTKTKGSQFV
+206 IEDATYTNTIGSQFV

-235 NNGTVEIKLSRYTFE
+235 NKETVEIELGRYDFTKNS
-250 EDGTPID
+250 DGTITTSEYSGSYT
-257 QEDNSINSDYQELA
+257 EDTTASHNSSR
-271 TSNYGNATAKD
+271 GNAIAKD

-348 KASEL
+348 KASEV
-353 SRDMY
+353 SRNMY

-386 ESNSSTYSYTV
+386 ESNSSTYSKTD
-397 GESSRST
+397 GQSST
-404 SAPQTTGTNIL
+404 STREPQTTGTNIL
-415 KATNKVDKQ
+415 KATSKVDKQ

-429 MAGNCREMTTETF
+429 MAGNCFEWTTETH
-442 SISDIPCVSRG
+442 SDSYAPCVSRG
-453 GCYNDNSRSYTSDR
+453 GNYSYSNYYTSYR
-467 NYGDTSG
+467 GYSNTSR
-474 AYSAYSFRPLLYL
+474 AESIFSFRPLLYL

>member
-1 LVKKV
+1 M
-6 NGLNTIYKNGN
+6 
-17 NLKRKTKKE
+17 RFKTKE
-26 SRKQKKGESF
+26 
-36 MKTIK
+36 
-41 TAKKQK
+41 A
-47 LKESKGITLIALV
+47 KGITLIALV

-89 AKTQTEQAKED
+89 AKTQTEQAKAD

-198 TDVTGGIV
+198 TEVTGGIV
-206 IEDATYTKTKGSQFV
+206 IEDATYTNTIGSQFV

-235 NNGTVEIKLSRYTFE
+235 NKETVDIALGRYSFTKNSDGTVTTSEFSDRDCT
-250 EDGTPID
+250 EDTTASH
-257 QEDNSINSDYQELA
+257 N
-271 TSNYGNATAKD
+271 SNYKNAIAKD
-282 IEKFKTS
+282 IEAFETS
-289 ANSNHGYYIGRYEAG
+289 VKNNHGYYIGRYEAG

-312 STSNSNNET
+312 STSNSDYKI

-353 SRDMY
+353 SRNMY

-374 DTAIVFIQKCGT
+374 GTAIVFIQQCGT
-386 ESNSSTYSYTV
+386 ESNSSTYSHTV
-397 GESSRST
+397 GQSST
-404 SAPQTTGTNIL
+404 STPQTTGTNIL
-415 KATNKVDKQ
+415 KATSKVDKQ

-429 MAGNCREMTTETF
+429 MAGNCFEWTTET
-442 SISDIPCVSRG
+442 SSNSYNPCVTRG
-453 GCYNDNSRSYTSDR
+453 GTYDNSSGHTNYRTNSNTSYANS
-467 NYGDTSG
+467 YH
-474 AYSAYSFRPLLYL
+474 SFRPLLYL

>member
-1 LVKKV
+1 M
-6 NGLNTIYKNGN
+6 I
-17 NLKRKTKKE
+17 
-26 SRKQKKGESF
+26 
-36 MKTIK
+36 TIK
-41 TAKKQK
+41 TAKIQK

-74 ATLTGDNGILKKAGD
+74 ATLTGDNGILGKAND
-89 AKTQTEQAKED
+89 AKTQTEQAKAD

-118 LKDLKDNLKNQ
+118 LKDLKDNLTNQ
-129 GILTNSNEFP
+129 GIDYDKNNTGFP
-139 LEVTVNGEK
+139 LEVIVNGEK
-148 KKIDANGNIIG
+148 KKIDANGNITTVKLE
-159 SIQSLKTKGT
+159 SVADSKTKGT
-169 VFNDTTTLEDTY
+169 VFNDVTTLEDTY
-181 GNQVT
+181 GNQVK
-186 IPKGFKIASDSA
+186 IPKGFKIANDSA

-206 IEDATYTKTKGSQFV
+206 IEDATYTNTIGSQFV

-235 NNGTVEIKLSRYTFE
+235 NKETVDIALGRYEFTE
-250 EDGTPID
+250 NSDGTITTSECSGSFT
-257 QEDNSINSDYQELA
+257 EDTTANHKSDYKNAIANNIEA
-271 TSNYGNATAKD
+271 FETSVKN
-282 IEKFKTS
+282 
-289 ANSNHGYYIGRYEAG
+289 NHGYYIGRYEAG

-312 STSNSNNET
+312 STSNSNKET

-353 SRDMY
+353 SRNMY
-358 GSEAKVTSDLI
+358 GSGAKVTSDLI

-415 KATNKVDKQ
+415 KATNKIDKQ

-429 MAGNCREMTTETF
+429 MAGNCFEWTTETC
-442 SISDIPCVSRG
+442 SVSSHPCVSRG
-453 GCYNDNSRSYTSDR
+453 GVYNNSIRCTSNRYT
-467 NYGDTSG
+467 YDTSC
-474 AYSAYSFRPLLYL
+474 ANSLFSFRPLLYL

>member
-1 LVKKV
+1 
-6 NGLNTIYKNGN
+6 
-17 NLKRKTKKE
+17 
-26 SRKQKKGESF
+26 

-74 ATLTGDNGILKKAGD
+74 ATLTGDNGILGKAND

-118 LKDLKDNLKNQ
+118 LKDLKDNLTNQ
-129 GILTNSNEFP
+129 GIDYDKNNTGFP
-139 LEVTVNGEK
+139 LEVIVNGEK
-148 KKIDANGNIIG
+148 KKIDANGNVTVKLE
-159 SIQSLKTKGT
+159 SVADSKTNGT
-169 VFNDTTTLEDTY
+169 VFNDVTTLEDTY
-181 GNQVT
+181 GNQVK
-186 IPKGFKIASDSA
+186 IPKGFKIANDSA

-206 IEDATYTKTKGSQFV
+206 IEDATYTNTIGSQFV

-235 NNGTVEIKLSRYTFE
+235 NNKTVEIKLSRYTFKNY
-250 EDGTPID
+250 GTPID
-257 QEDNSINSDYQELA
+257 QEDNIIDSYYQELA

>member
-1 LVKKV
+1 M
-6 NGLNTIYKNGN
+6 
-17 NLKRKTKKE
+17 RFKTKE
-26 SRKQKKGESF
+26 
-36 MKTIK
+36 
-41 TAKKQK
+41 A
-47 LKESKGITLIALV
+47 KGITLIALV

-67 ILAGVTI
+67 ILAGVAI

-118 LKDLKDNLKNQ
+118 LKDLKDNLENQ
-129 GILTNSNEFP
+129 GIDYDKNNTGFP
-139 LEVTVNGEK
+139 LEVTVNGET
-148 KKIDANGNIIG
+148 KKIDANGNIIE
-159 SIQSLKTKGT
+159 SIQGLKTKGT
-169 VFNDTTTLEDTY
+169 VFKDTTTLEDTY

-206 IEDATYTKTKGSQFV
+206 IEDATYTNTIGSQFV

-235 NNGTVEIKLSRYTFE
+235 NKETVDIALGRYEFTKNS
-250 EDGTPID
+250 DGTITTSEYSGSYT
-257 QEDNSINSDYQELA
+257 EDTTANHKSDYK
-271 TSNYGNATAKD
+271 NAIAKD

-312 STSNSNNET
+312 STSNSDNET

-353 SRDMY
+353 SRNMY

-386 ESNSSTYSYTV
+386 ESNRSTYSYTA
-397 GESSRST
+397 GLSSTST
-404 SAPQTTGTNIL
+404 SAPQTTGTTIL
-415 KATNKVDKQ
+415 EATNKVDKQ

-429 MAGNCREMTTETF
+429 MAGNCWEWTTETCIG
-442 SISDIPCVSRG
+442 SGTPCGSRG
-453 GCYNDNSRSYTSDR
+453 GLYILSSPSMSARGGYNTSVA
-467 NYGDTSG
+467 S
-474 AYSAYSFRPLLYL
+474 SSYSFRPLLYL

>member
-1 LVKKV
+1 M
-6 NGLNTIYKNGN
+6 
-17 NLKRKTKKE
+17 RFKTKE
-26 SRKQKKGESF
+26 
-36 MKTIK
+36 
-41 TAKKQK
+41 A
-47 LKESKGITLIALV
+47 KGITLIALV

-89 AKTQTEQAKED
+89 AKTQTEQAKAD

-198 TDVTGGIV
+198 TEVTGGIV
-206 IEDATYTKTKGSQFV
+206 IEDATYTNTIGSQFV

-235 NNGTVEIKLSRYTFE
+235 NKETVDIALGRYSFTKNSDGTVTTSEFSDRDCT
-250 EDGTPID
+250 EDTTASH
-257 QEDNSINSDYQELA
+257 N
-271 TSNYGNATAKD
+271 SNYKNAIAKD
-282 IEKFKTS
+282 IEAFETS
-289 ANSNHGYYIGRYEAG
+289 VKNNHGYYIGRYEAG

-312 STSNSNNET
+312 STSNSDYKI

-353 SRDMY
+353 SRNMY

-374 DTAIVFIQKCGT
+374 GTAIVFIQQCGT
-386 ESNSSTYSYTV
+386 ESNSSTYSHTV
-397 GESSRST
+397 GQSST
-404 SAPQTTGTNIL
+404 STPQTTGTNIL
-415 KATNKVDKQ
+415 KATSKVDKQ

-429 MAGNCREMTTETF
+429 MAGNCSEWTTET
-442 SISDIPCVSRG
+442 SSHSAYPCVLRGGIYSYSDFYTSNRNNGNTSRG
-453 GCYNDNSRSYTSDR
+453 NSYN
-467 NYGDTSG
+467 
-474 AYSAYSFRPLLYL
+474 SFRPLLYL

>member
-1 LVKKV
+1 M
-6 NGLNTIYKNGN
+6 
-17 NLKRKTKKE
+17 RFKTKE
-26 SRKQKKGESF
+26 
-36 MKTIK
+36 
-41 TAKKQK
+41 A
-47 LKESKGITLIALV
+47 KGITLIALV

-67 ILAGVTI
+67 ILAGVAI

-118 LKDLKDNLKNQ
+118 LKDLKDNLENQ
-129 GILTNSNEFP
+129 GINYDKNNTGFP

-148 KKIDANGNIIG
+148 KKIDANGNVTVKLE
-159 SIQSLKTKGT
+159 SVADSKTKGT
-169 VFNDTTTLEDTY
+169 VFDDVTTLEDTY
-181 GNQVT
+181 GNQVKV
-186 IPKGFKIASDSA
+186 PKGFKIASDSA

-206 IEDATYTKTKGSQFV
+206 IEDATYTNTIGSQFV

-235 NNGTVEIKLSRYTFE
+235 NKETVDIALGRYEFTKNS
-250 EDGTPID
+250 DGTIKTSEYSGSSYT
-257 QEDNSINSDYQELA
+257 EDTTASHNSSR
-271 TSNYGNATAKD
+271 GNAIAKD

-312 STSNSNNET
+312 STSNSNKET

-386 ESNSSTYSYTV
+386 ESNSLTYSQTA
-397 GESSRST
+397 GLSLTST
-404 SAPQTTGTNIL
+404 SEPQTTGTNIL
-415 KATNKVDKQ
+415 KATSKVDKQ

-429 MAGNCREMTTETF
+429 MAGNCWEWTTETCIG
-442 SISDIPCVSRG
+442 SGTPCGSRG
-453 GCYNDNSRSYTSDR
+453 GLYILSSPSMSARGGYNTSVA
-467 NYGDTSG
+467 S
-474 AYSAYSFRPLLYL
+474 SSYSFRPLLYL

>member
-1 LVKKV
+1 M
-6 NGLNTIYKNGN
+6 I
-17 NLKRKTKKE
+17 
-26 SRKQKKGESF
+26 
-36 MKTIK
+36 TIK

-89 AKTQTEQAKED
+89 AKTQTEQAKAD

-118 LKDLKDNLKNQ
+118 LKDLKDNLENQ
-129 GILTNSNEFP
+129 KIPYTDSDKFP

-148 KKIDANGNIIG
+148 KKIDANGNVTVKLE
-159 SIQSLKTKGT
+159 SVVDSKTNGT
-169 VFNDTTTLEDTY
+169 VFNDVTTLEDTY
-181 GNQVT
+181 GNQVK
-186 IPKGFKIASDSA
+186 IPKGFKIANDSA

-206 IEDATYTKTKGSQFV
+206 IEDATYTNTIGSQFV

-235 NNGTVEIKLSRYTFE
+235 NKETVDIALGRYSFTKNSDGTVTTSEFSDRDCT
-250 EDGTPID
+250 EDTTASH
-257 QEDNSINSDYQELA
+257 N
-271 TSNYGNATAKD
+271 SNYKNAIAKD
-282 IEKFKTS
+282 IEAFETS
-289 ANSNHGYYIGRYEAG
+289 VKNNHGYYIGRYEAG

-348 KASEL
+348 KASEV
-353 SRDMY
+353 SRNMY

-386 ESNSSTYSYTV
+386 ESNSSTYSYTA
-397 GESSRST
+397 GLSLT
-404 SAPQTTGTNIL
+404 SKSEPQTTGTNIL
-415 KATNKVDKQ
+415 NATKKVDKQ

-429 MAGNCREMTTETF
+429 MAGNCFEWTTETSRF
-442 SISDIPCVSRG
+442 SGSPCVYRG
-453 GCYNDNSRSYTSDR
+453 GSCNYSDRYTSNR
-467 NYGDTSG
+467 TYADTS
-474 AYSAYSFRPLLYL
+474 SANSYRSFRPLLYL

>member
-1 LVKKV
+1 
-6 NGLNTIYKNGN
+6 
-17 NLKRKTKKE
+17 
-26 SRKQKKGESF
+26 

-47 LKESKGITLIALV
+47 LKENKGITLIALV

-118 LKDLKDNLKNQ
+118 LKDLKDNLENQ
-129 GILTNSNEFP
+129 GINYDKNNTGFP
-139 LEVTVNGEK
+139 LEVIVNGEK
-148 KKIDANGNIIG
+148 KKIDANGNIIE

-181 GNQVT
+181 GNQIT
-186 IPKGFKIASDSA
+186 IPKGFKIADDSA

-206 IEDATYTKTKGSQFV
+206 IEDATYTNTIGSQFV

-235 NNGTVEIKLSRYTFE
+235 NNGTVDIKLSRYAFTN
-250 EDGTPID
+250 DGTPTDKGDNIID
-257 QEDNSINSDYQELA
+257 FYDKELA

-304 VVDYNSSV
+304 VVDYDSSV
-312 STSNSNNET
+312 STWNSNSET

-330 IKLVCKK
+330 KKLVCKK
-337 EQQVWNYVTQN
+337 EQQFWNYVTQN

-397 GESSRST
+397 GESSTRPDE
-404 SAPQTTGTNIL
+404 PQTTGTNKL
-415 KATNKVDKQ
+415 KATSKVDKQ

-429 MAGNCREMTTETF
+429 MAGNCHEWTTETC
-442 SISDIPCVSRG
+442 SDSDHPCVNRG
-453 GCYNDNSRSYTSDR
+453 GIYNVSTLCTSDR
-467 NYGDTSG
+467 GDNIT
-474 AYSAYSFRPLLYL
+474 YSAHSDYSFRPLLYL